1 MERKWKITLGTLGAL
16 VLVGAGGM
24 AWMIAQPPAPAKIVE
39 AGPTGQRINGGG
51 IFANYYPAPGTGPHP
66 AILLLGGSEGGLGK
80 DMRALALLLQAE
92 GYNTLQL
99 AYHNAPGK
107 SAKLKNIPLEDF
119 TRGLD
124 WLKAQP
130 GVDGGRLG
138 IVGYSKGAEAG
149 LLVATRYPG
158 VRAAVLGMPSS
169 VVWDGMTGENYMF
182 GSFSS
187 SWSEGGKPLPHL
199 AYKGRPGSDGLM
211 PVFVNGL
218 KEVGENPAAIIPV
231 ERFKGKLLLV
241 CGEAEKLWPSCP
253 MTDQIVARVA
263 EKGAPPPVVLRYGDA
278 GHGVM
283 GAPFTDAKARRYWA
297 KLGGT
302 EAANAAARA
311 DSWLKIS
318 AFLKAELGGN
328 GSPRPKADVRSPL
341 PLAGGVGGGP
351 VTPQ

>member
-1 MERKWKITLGTLGAL
+1 MKRRWKIALGVLGAL
-16 VLVGAGGM
+16 VVIGGGGF
-24 AWMIAQPPAPAKIVE
+24 AWMLTQPPPPAKLAD
-39 AGPTGQRINGGG
+39 AGPTGQRIAGDG
-51 IFANYYPAPGTGPHP
+51 ILANYYPAAGTGPHP

-92 GYNTLQL
+92 GYSTLQL

-119 TRGLD
+119 TKGLD
-124 WLKAQP
+124 WLKARS
-130 GVDGGRLG
+130 GVDPARLG

-149 LLVATRYPG
+149 LVVATRYPG
-158 VRAAVLGMPSS
+158 IRAAVLGMPSS

-199 AYKGRPGSDGLM
+199 AYKGQPGGDGLM

-218 KEVGENPAAIIPV
+218 KALDKNPAAIIPV
-231 ERFKGKLLLV
+231 EKFKGKLLLV

-253 MTDQIVARVA
+253 MTDQIVARAVKA
-263 EKGAPPPVVLRYGDA
+263 GSAAPVVLRYKNA
-278 GHGVM
+278 GHAGMGV
-283 GAPFTDAKARRYWA
+283 PFTDATAAKKWS

-302 EAANAAARA
+302 AEGNAAARI
-311 DSWLKIS
+311 DSWPKIV
-318 AFLKAELGGN
+318 AFLNAELG
-328 GSPRPKADVRSPL
+328 PEQMAD
-341 PLAGGVGGGP
+341 GGRR
-351 VTPQ
+351 

>member
-1 MERKWKITLGTLGAL
+1 MKRKWKIALGTVGAL
-16 VLVGAGGM
+16 VLIGAGGM
-24 AWMIAQPPAPAKIVE
+24 AWMITQPPAPAKIVE
-39 AGPTGQRINGGG
+39 AGPTGQRIDKNG
-51 IFANYYPAPGTGPHP
+51 IFANYFPAKGDGPHP

-92 GYNTLQL
+92 GYSTLQL

-130 GVDGGRLG
+130 GVDPSRLG

-149 LLVATRYPG
+149 LVVATRYPG
-158 VRAAVLGMPSS
+158 IRAAALGMPSS
-169 VVWDGMTGENYMF
+169 VVWDGMSGENYMF

-199 AYKGRPGSDGLM
+199 AYKGQPGGDGLM

-218 KEVGENPAAIIPV
+218 KEIGANPAAIIPV

-253 MTDQIVARVA
+253 MTDQIAARAA
-263 EKGAPPPVVLRYGDA
+263 ENGTPAPVVLRYKDA

-283 GAPFTDAKARRYWA
+283 GAPFADRAVAKKWS

-302 EAANAAARA
+302 AEGNSAARM
-311 DSWLKIS
+311 DSWPKIV
-318 AFLKAELGGN
+318 AFLNAELGLEQ
-328 GSPRPKADVRSPL
+328 VRDDRR
-341 PLAGGVGGGP
+341 
-351 VTPQ
+351 Q

>member
-1 MERKWKITLGTLGAL
+1 MKRKWKIALGIVGAL

-24 AWMIAQPPAPAKIVE
+24 AWMIAQPPAPAKIVD
-39 AGPTGQRINGGG
+39 AGPTGQRIEGDG
-51 IFANYYPAPGTGPHP
+51 IFANYYPGKGVGPRP

-92 GYNTLQL
+92 GYSILQL

-119 TRGLD
+119 RRGLD

-130 GVDGGRLG
+130 GVDANRLG

-158 VRAAVLGMPSS
+158 VRAAALGMPSS

-199 AYKGRPGSDGLM
+199 AYKGQPGSDGLM

-218 KEVGENPAAIIPV
+218 KDLDKNPAAIIPV

-253 MTDQIVARVA
+253 MTDQIVARA
-263 EKGAPPPVVLRYGDA
+263 AAKGALAPVVLRYKDA

-283 GAPFTDAKARRYWA
+283 GAPFANDTARRYWA

-302 EAANAAARA
+302 EAGNAAARA
-311 DSWLKIS
+311 DSWAKIR
-318 AFLKAELGGN
+318 AFLKAELEANGG
-328 GSPRPKADVRSPL
+328 
-341 PLAGGVGGGP
+341 
-351 VTPQ
+351 

>member
-1 MERKWKITLGTLGAL
+1 MKRKWKITLGILGAL
-16 VLVGAGGM
+16 VVAGAGGM

-39 AGPTGQRINGGG
+39 AGPTGQRVAEDG
-51 IFANYYPAPGTGPHP
+51 IFANYFPAKGHAPHP
-66 AILLLGGSEGGLGK
+66 AILLIGGSEGGLGK

-92 GYNTLQL
+92 GYSTLQV

-119 TRGLD
+119 YQGLD
-124 WLKAQP
+124 WLKKQP
-130 GVDGGRLG
+130 EVDGGRLG

-158 VRAAVLGMPSS
+158 IRAAALGMPSS

-187 SWSEGGKPLPHL
+187 SWSEGGKPVPHL
-199 AYKGRPGSDGLM
+199 AYKGQPGSDGLM

-218 KEVGENPAAIIPV
+218 NALDKNPAAVIPV
-231 ERFKGKLLLV
+231 EKFNGRLLLV

-253 MTDQIVARVA
+253 MADQIVARA
-263 EKGAPPPVVLRYGDA
+263 AKEGAAAPAVLRYKDA

-283 GAPFTDAKARRYWA
+283 GAPFADDKARRYWA
-297 KLGGT
+297 RLGGT
-302 EAANAAARA
+302 AAGNSAARA
-311 DSWLKIS
+311 DSWTKIG
-318 AFLKAELGGN
+318 AFLRAELGTK
-328 GSPRPKADVRSPL
+328 GS
-341 PLAGGVGGGP
+341 
-351 VTPQ
+351 

>member
-1 MERKWKITLGTLGAL
+1 MKRKWKITLGALGAL
-16 VLVGAGGM
+16 LLVGAGGM
-24 AWMIAQPPAPAKIVE
+24 AWMVTRPPAPAKIVE
-39 AGPTGQRINGGG
+39 AGPTGQQINEGG
-51 IFANYYPAPGTGPHP
+51 IFANYYPAKGDGPHP

-92 GYNTLQL
+92 GYSTLQL

-119 TRGLD
+119 TKGLD
-124 WLKAQP
+124 WLKAQR
-130 GVDGGRLG
+130 GVDASRLG

-149 LLVATRYPG
+149 LLVATRYSG

-187 SWSEGGKPLPHL
+187 SWSEGGEPLPHL
-199 AYKGRPGSDGLM
+199 AYKGQPGSDGLM

-218 KEVGENPAAIIPV
+218 SELDKNPAAIIPV
-231 ERFKGKLLLV
+231 ERFKGKLMLV
-241 CGEAEKLWPSCP
+241 CGDAEKLWPSCP
-253 MTDQIVARVA
+253 MTDQIAARA
-263 EKGAPPPVVLRYGDA
+263 AAKGAPAPVVLRYKDA

-283 GAPFTDAKARRYWA
+283 GAPFVDDKARRYWA

-302 EAANAAARA
+302 EAGNAAARA
-311 DSWLKIS
+311 DSWGKIS
-318 AFLKAELGGN
+318 AFLKAELEADGG
-328 GSPRPKADVRSPL
+328 
-341 PLAGGVGGGP
+341 
-351 VTPQ
+351 

>member
-1 MERKWKITLGTLGAL
+1 MKRKWKITLGILGGL

-24 AWMIAQPPAPAKIVE
+24 TWMIVQPPAPAKIVE
-39 AGPTGQRINGGG
+39 AGPTGQRIAGDG
-51 IFANYYPAPGTGPHP
+51 IFANYFPAKGTGPHP

-80 DMRALALLLQAE
+80 DIRALALLLQAE
-92 GYNTLQL
+92 GYSTLQL

-107 SAKLKNIPLEDF
+107 SAKLVNIPIEDF
-119 TRGLD
+119 ARGID
-124 WLKAQP
+124 WLKKQP
-130 GVDGGRLG
+130 GVDAGRIG

-149 LLVATRYPG
+149 LVVATRYPG

-187 SWSEGGKPLPHL
+187 SWSENGKPLPHL

-218 KEVGENPAAIIPV
+218 KEVGANPAAVIPV
-231 ERFKGKLLLV
+231 EKFKGKLLLV

-253 MTDQIVARVA
+253 MTDQIVARA
-263 EKGAPPPVVLRYGDA
+263 AKAGAAAPVVLRYSDA

-283 GAPFTDAKARRYWA
+283 GAPFTDDKARKSWA

-302 EAANAAARA
+302 EAGNAAARM
-311 DSWLKIS
+311 DSWPKVV
-318 AFLKAELGGN
+318 AFLKAELE
-328 GSPRPKADVRSPL
+328 PKRMPDD
-341 PLAGGVGGGP
+341 G
-351 VTPQ
+351 T